1 MNTNKQKDLFFNLR
15 LTLVLIFSLSLFINP
30 ACSRDD
36 SPIKI
41 NLDEKINFRPKLEQ
55 NIITYAYLP
64 QYSHTTSYKRH
75 HQIVK
80 YLRKKTGLN
89 IKQVFPDTF
98 DQHMTMVENN
108 KIDISF
114 SNPFIYIKIADQFNA
129 KAFARIVTIQ
139 DQEHFR
145 GQVICRADNKKIKTL
160 EDCRNKTWIAVDS
173 SSAGGYL
180 FPLGLFNSHG
190 IFQSDFKEIAFA
202 PGPGAKQEKVV
213 FAVHAGKYDIGT
225 IREGTL
231 DVVASRINIS
241 DIRIISNTPLYPG
254 WVYATRKNLD
264 AEIIQKIKTALLA
277 LDFNKKEDRPILEAA
292 NFIKVIPS
300 KDPEFDPIRK
310 LANDLEVSK

>member
-1 MNTNKQKDLFFNLR
+1 MSIHKQKDPFFDLK
-15 LTLVLIFSLSLFINP
+15 LMFILVFSLCLFITL

-41 NLDEKINFRPKLEQ
+41 DLDEKIDIKPELEQ

-89 IKQVFPDTF
+89 IKQIFPDTF
-98 DQHMTMVENN
+98 DQHMTMVKNG
-108 KIDISF
+108 KVDISF
-114 SNPFIYIKIADQFNA
+114 SNPFIYIKIADQSNA

-139 DQEHFR
+139 DQENFR

-160 EDCRNKTWIAVDS
+160 EDCRGKTWIAVDIG
-173 SSAGGYL
+173 SAGGYL
-180 FPLGLFNSHG
+180 FPLGLFYSHG

-231 DVVASRINIS
+231 DVVASRINTS

-264 AEIIQKIKTALLA
+264 TKVIQEIKTALLA

-300 KDPEFDPIRK
+300 KDSEFDPIRK
-310 LANDLEVSK
+310 LASDLKVSK